1 MKITWPHLSKLDD
14 RGLKMIFISYKLR
27 SKAYRLYNLA
37 DGQVHVSHDII
48 FDENT
53 FWSWD
58 DDDTEVQGGKPLTVE
73 YLIIESGEGGAPDGA
88 ASPPAPSPPQTLAPS
103 LRTPAL
109 AQASPPPSTPPPA
122 QQPVEFVMPRTSD
135 SNLDIDSDEEGV
147 TRYRLIDDLMK
158 AMQSVETCEVEQAE
172 AYAISADEPHTFA
185 EAISNPC

>member
-58 DDDTEVQGGKPLTVE
+58 DDDTEVE
-73 YLIIESGEGGAPDGA
+73 YLIIEPGEGGAPDGA

-103 LRTPAL
+103 MRTPAL
-109 AQASPPPSTPPPA
+109 AQRVVKTYFILT
-122 QQPVEFVMPRTSD
+122 QD
-135 SNLDIDSDEEGV
+135 G
-147 TRYRLIDDLMK
+147 RL
-158 AMQSVETCEVEQAE
+158 C
-172 AYAISADEPHTFA
+172 
-185 EAISNPC
+185 